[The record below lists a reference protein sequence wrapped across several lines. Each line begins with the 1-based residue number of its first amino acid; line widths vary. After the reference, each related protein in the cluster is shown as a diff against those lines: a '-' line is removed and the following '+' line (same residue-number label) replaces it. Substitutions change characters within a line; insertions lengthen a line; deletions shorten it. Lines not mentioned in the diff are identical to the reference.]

1 MDLIIASRDLVA
13 ADAVA
18 SAIMGFEPREILVTR
33 CAEARGLGTADL
45 SQINVVGER
54 IQAVQRRFLRMIED
68 ARLQIEGFNLVHTHS
83 TCTGC
88 RNGVMSSLFDL
99 KKQGL
104 LDHVRGLTIFTGD
117 GEPPKGVI
125 EDNLLVVGVC
135 CPRELKRSRRYVK
148 GCPPNNIDIVQA
160 IMEGRQMRSP
170 YATE

>member
-1 MDLIIASRDLVA
+1 MKLRFPLLPKILAWFFLNLVVLGA
-13 ADAVA
+13 
-18 SAIMGFEPREILVTR
+18 GFFFVLKVQFRF
-33 CAEARGLGTADL
+33 GLDSLLAGR
-45 SQINVVGER
+45 VGER